1 MTNENLSHSEKQ
13 FKLLVSESKRF
24 ENMLIKTGL
33 TVIKLHPGIVNLIR
47 ITWKKCAILY
57 QMIRR
62 YKKIRDKIISMLEY
76 PLKNNLTTL
85 IDKLSSLKIRDQNT
99 LHITLLQILLRELIL
114 KEKGCCQFWTPQYKT
129 LSEKLL
135 SPIEID
141 YQDLDLTLSTS
152 LLQKGVEKSQS
163 LMMKEI
169 KVQNKNCQKT
179 YYQLSTSTVVDKWE
193 EENINPKQILKS
205 LKIKLKLNNKQ
216 REIINEWINT
226 SNYVY
231 NKTIEAI
238 NNGHKINFNSLRDKL
253 VTNETKKYNPIY
265 KSYDELN
272 LFLCN
277 EKKDL
282 NNNLNKLNK
291 KKKKTEDDQANIK
304 DFIKKIE
311 QIDIKINDNK
321 NLKKEAIKNI
331 KFEKNENINDW
342 ELNTPKDTRAGA
354 IDDVCKA
361 YNTAF
366 TNLKRG
372 NIKFFNMNYRKNDVN
387 NSSILISKQTIKIEN
402 NKIKLPKSSFSKKED
417 LYIKIGK
424 RTLKKNKKIV
434 IENDTR
440 LVKQKGEYYLLVP
453 ISVKE
458 KEFKKPI
465 NYCGIDPGIR
475 TFMTCFGNN
484 GCLEYKHNKILLD
497 KLNKKL
503 YCIKNS
509 RSLLVHNKR
518 KSLNKIETKK
528 INIINEVHWKT
539 INSILSSNDVIL
551 YGDIKS
557 HNIVGK
563 SKNSKLNHDFND
575 LKFYSFKQRL
585 LYKSICYNKLVIM
598 VNEAYTTKTCSCCG
612 TINNNIGS
620 SKIFNC
626 TNCNKNIG
634 RDVNAAKNILLKG
647 IIKHL

>member
-1 MTNENLSHSEKQ
+1 M
-13 FKLLVSESKRF
+13 
-24 ENMLIKTGL
+24 
-33 TVIKLHPGIVNLIR
+33 
-47 ITWKKCAILY
+47 
-57 QMIRR
+57 
-62 YKKIRDKIISMLEY
+62 
-76 PLKNNLTTL
+76 
-85 IDKLSSLKIRDQNT
+85 
-99 LHITLLQILLRELIL
+99 
-114 KEKGCCQFWTPQYKT
+114 
-129 LSEKLL
+129 
-135 SPIEID
+135 
-141 YQDLDLTLSTS
+141 
-152 LLQKGVEKSQS
+152 
-163 LMMKEI
+163 
-169 KVQNKNCQKT
+169 
-179 YYQLSTSTVVDKWE
+179 
-193 EENINPKQILKS
+193 
-205 LKIKLKLNNKQ
+205 KIKLKLNNKQ
-216 REIINEWINT
+216 KEIINDWINT

-231 NKTIEAI
+231 NKTIEEI
-238 NNGHKINFNSLRDKL
+238 NNGHKINFISLRDKL

-265 KSYDELN
+265 KLYDEVN
-272 LFLCN
+272 LSLCN

-291 KKKKTEDDQANIK
+291 KKKKTEDDQNNIK

-311 QIDIKINDNK
+311 QINIKINDNK

-331 KFEKNENINDW
+331 KFEKNNNINDW

-354 IDDVCKA
+354 VDDVCKA

-372 NIKFFNMNYRKNDVN
+372 NIKFFNMNYRKNDIN

-402 NKIKLPKSSFSKKED
+402 NKIKLPKSSFEKED
-417 LYIKIGK
+417 LYIKIGNK
-424 RTLKKNKKIV
+424 TLKKNKNIV
-434 IENDTR
+434 IENDNR

-453 ISVKE
+453 ISVKQQ
-458 KEFKKPI
+458 EFKKPI

-484 GCLEYKHNKILLD
+484 GCIEYKHNKLLLD

-503 YCIKNS
+503 YYLKQLRTLS
-509 RSLLVHNKR
+509 FHNKR
-518 KSLNKIETKK
+518 VALNKIETKK
-528 INIINEVHWKT
+528 NNIINEVHWKT

-557 HNIVGK
+557 HNIVKK
-563 SKNSKLNHDFND
+563 SKNSKLNQDFND

-612 TINNNIGS
+612 TINNNVGS
-620 SKIFNC
+620 SEIFNC
-626 TNCNKNIG
+626 TNCNKYIG

>member
-1 MTNENLSHSEKQ
+1 MTDENLSPSEKQ
-13 FKLLVSESKRF
+13 SKLLVSESKLF

-33 TVIKLHPGIVNLIR
+33 TVIRLHPGIVNLIR
-47 ITWKKCAILY
+47 VTWKKCAFLY

-62 YKKIRDKIISMLEY
+62 YKRLRDKIISMLEY
-76 PLKNNLTTL
+76 PQKSNLMTL
-85 IDKLSSLKIRDQNT
+85 IDKLNSSKLKDQNT

-114 KEKGCCQFWTPQYKT
+114 KGKDCCQFWTPQYKT
-129 LSEKLL
+129 ISEKLL

-141 YQDLDLTLSTS
+141 SQGLDSTLLTS
-152 LLQKGVEKSQS
+152 LLQRRVEKSQS
-163 LMMKEI
+163 LTMKEI

-179 YYQLSTSTVVDKWE
+179 YYQLSTSTVVDKLE

-216 REIINEWINT
+216 QKIINDWINT

-238 NNGHKINFNSLRDKL
+238 NNGDKINFISLRDKL

-272 LFLCN
+272 IPLYN
-277 EKKDL
+277 EKKNL
-282 NNNLNKLNK
+282 KINLNKLNK
-291 KKKKTEDDQANIK
+291 KKKKTEDDLNNINNI
-304 DFIKKIE
+304 IKQIE
-311 QIDIKINDNK
+311 QIDIKVFNNNK
-321 NLKKEAIKNI
+321 LKKEAIKNI
-331 KFEKNENINDW
+331 KSEKNNNINEW

-354 IDDVCKA
+354 VDDVCKA
-361 YNTAF
+361 YTSAF
-366 TNLKRG
+366 TNLKKG
-372 NIKFFNMNYRKNDVN
+372 NIKFFNMKYRKKDAN

-402 NKIKLPKSSFSKKED
+402 NKIKLPISFFSKKD
-417 LYIKIGK
+417 RYIKIGNK
-424 RTLKKNKKIV
+424 TLKKNEKII
-434 IENDTR
+434 IENDSR
-440 LVKQKGEYYLLVP
+440 LVKQKGEYYIIITILV
-453 ISVKE
+453 KQ
-458 KEFKKPI
+458 KEFKKPV

-484 GCLEYKHNKILLD
+484 GCVEYKHNKRLLD

-503 YCIKNS
+503 YYLKNL
-509 RSLLVHNKR
+509 RSSIIHNKR
-518 KSLNKIETKK
+518 LSLNKIEAKK
-528 INIINEVHWKT
+528 SNIINELHWKT

-557 HNIVGK
+557 HNIVK
-563 SKNSKLNHDFND
+563 KNKNKKLNQDFND
-575 LKFYSFKQRL
+575 MKFYSFKQRL
-585 LYKSICYNKLVIM
+585 LYKSTCYNKLVIP

-612 TINNNIGS
+612 TINNNVGS
-620 SKIFNC
+620 SEIFNC
-626 TNCNKNIG
+626 TNCNKSVG